1 MPNLGATRIFTALTR
16 IISICGNIS
25 FHWFHLHKMAGE
37 CFSLISNIFL
47 KKMEKCKK
55 DVNFR
60 GFTTSV
66 VGKKMQKEKPKE
78 L

>member
-1 MPNLGATRIFTALTR
+1 VETF
-16 IISICGNIS
+16 S

-37 CFSLISNIFL
+37 CFSLISNVFL
-47 KKMEKCKK
+47 KKCKK

-66 VGKKMQKEKPKE
+66 VGKKKMQKEKPKE